1 MWKRSCRMVGSGS
14 SPRDRILVSVLAGM
28 TARHHNKGCAQGCG
42 SNCLAGSGHHSL
54 GRPRSPLRVHV
65 TPSVGSNR
73 DLSASSFGVGQRPM
87 NNCLHFDER
96 PERAGKRCKREV
108 AVGKL
113 VIPSGDAAKMLDAI
127 KEAFDQIASAVQG
140 TTVAALRPAIRAR
153 WDDDLRPGSP
163 NSLHEGVGIVALVR
177 NDRLCAQM
185 FDQFVRTGDIGN
197 LSFGDDQPQR
207 AASCIHG
214 HMQFRTQP
222 GARSAQRLRTT
233 FLMPRPNAGALSQ
246 WSNR

>member
-1 MWKRSCRMVGSGS
+1 
-14 SPRDRILVSVLAGM
+14 
-28 TARHHNKGCAQGCG
+28 
-42 SNCLAGSGHHSL
+42 
-54 GRPRSPLRVHV
+54 
-65 TPSVGSNR
+65 
-73 DLSASSFGVGQRPM
+73 
-87 NNCLHFDER
+87 
-96 PERAGKRCKREV
+96 
-108 AVGKL
+108 
-113 VIPSGDAAKMLDAI
+113 MLDAI

-153 WDDDLRPGSP
+153 RDNDLRPGGP

-197 LSFGDDQPQR
+197 CPSVMISRKGRPVASTATCSFVLNPPRDRP
-207 AASCIHG
+207 
-214 HMQFRTQP
+214 
-222 GARSAQRLRTT
+222 SACGPL